1 MYNMK
6 REIISIIIIF
16 TLSVAPFSGRAAGN
30 AKESPK
36 GSPKAATFQIKT
48 PLQGLAVNPET
59 DLYVVS
65 RAFQPLVQLYTPAWD
80 GGVQDRDLLFVPGT
94 ENEEDSGFSNRVGI
108 SDGGWILALGC
119 LVYGIVMR
127 RRMT

>member
-6 REIISIIIIF
+6 REIRSIAIF
-16 TLSVAPFSGRAAGN
+16 LFVILSVAPFSGRAAGK

-36 GSPKAATFQIKT
+36 GSPKATTFQIKT
-48 PLQGLAVNPET
+48 PLQGLAVNPAT

-65 RAFQPLVQLYTPAWD
+65 RSFQPVVQLYTPVWD
-80 GGVQDRDLLFVPGT
+80 GGIQDKDLLFVPST
-94 ENEEDSGFSNRVGI
+94 EPGADPNRVGI

-127 RRMT
+127 RRLT